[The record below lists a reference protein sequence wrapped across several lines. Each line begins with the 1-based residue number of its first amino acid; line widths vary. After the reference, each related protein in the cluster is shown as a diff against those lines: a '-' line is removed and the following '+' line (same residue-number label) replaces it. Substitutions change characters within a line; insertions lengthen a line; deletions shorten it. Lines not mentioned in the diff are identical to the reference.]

1 MRLQS
6 RVMAVHRTK
15 STVEEIRPRNDA
27 VQALR
32 ESEARFRTLAEC
44 APVVVWMTDPD
55 NSCTYIS
62 RYWREFTGRDPDA
75 DLGFRWVEALH
86 PEDRDRAARDLIE
99 AATEVRPC
107 RGEYRVQR
115 ADGSYGWLYDYGVPH
130 FHADGSYAGHIG
142 TCMDIT
148 DHKNREDAEARLK
161 SDLLLGVESERAR
174 VARELHDDVSQRL
187 ALMCATL
194 DGVLPDVSRTRTQVA
209 DELTMV
215 RQQLRSIAADI
226 HRISHNLHPST
237 VDLGLTVSLR
247 RLCGD
252 VSEQKH
258 IAVDFLADAVS
269 SKVPRDVALALFRVA
284 QECLNNVVKHSG
296 SRQAAVSLRQRHG
309 ELLLTVADQGVG
321 FDRARVKAGGLGLLS
336 IEERARM
343 IGARVEITS
352 AISKGT
358 AVSVRVPIRPPQDR

>member
-1 MRLQS
+1 
-6 RVMAVHRTK
+6 
-15 STVEEIRPRNDA
+15 
-27 VQALR
+27 
-32 ESEARFRTLAEC
+32 
-44 APVVVWMTDPD
+44 
-55 NSCTYIS
+55 
-62 RYWREFTGRDPDA
+62 
-75 DLGFRWVEALH
+75 
-86 PEDRDRAARDLIE
+86 
-99 AATEVRPC
+99 
-107 RGEYRVQR
+107 
-115 ADGSYGWLYDYGVPH
+115 
-130 FHADGSYAGHIG
+130 
-142 TCMDIT
+142 MDIT
-148 DHKNREDAEARLK
+148 DHKDREDAETRLK
-161 SDLLLGVESERAR
+161 NDLLLGLESERAR

-194 DGVLPDVSRTRTQVA
+194 DGIVPDVSRTSPQVA

-247 RLCGD
+247 RLCGH

-296 SRQAAVSLRQRHG
+296 SRQAAVSLTQRHG

-321 FDRARVKAGGLGLLS
+321 FDRATIKAGAGLGLLS

-343 IGARVEITS
+343 IGARVEIAS

-358 AVSVRVPIRPPQDR
+358 AVNVRVPIHPRQHR

>member
-6 RVMAVHRTK
+6 RVMAAHRTK
-15 STVEEIRPRNDA
+15 SAVEEILPRNN
-27 VQALR
+27 VIHALR
-32 ESEARFRTLAEC
+32 ESEARFRSLAEC
-44 APVVVWMTDPD
+44 APVVVWMTDTG

-75 DLGFRWVEALH
+75 DLGFKWVEALH
-86 PEDRDRAARDLIE
+86 PDDRDRAARDLIE
-99 AATEVRPC
+99 AAGEVRPC
-107 RGEYRVQR
+107 RGEYRVKR

-130 FHADGSYAGHIG
+130 LHADGSYAGHIG
-142 TCMDIT
+142 TCIDIT

-161 SDLLLGVESERAR
+161 SDLLLALESERAR

-194 DGVLPDVSRTRTQVA
+194 DGVVPDVSRMSQVA
-209 DELTMV
+209 DALTMM

-258 IAVDFLADAVS
+258 IAVDFLAEAVS

-321 FDRARVKAGGLGLLS
+321 FDRATVKAGAGLGLLS

-343 IGARVEITS
+343 IGARVEITT

-358 AVSVRVPIRPPQDR
+358 AVNVRVPIRPRQHR